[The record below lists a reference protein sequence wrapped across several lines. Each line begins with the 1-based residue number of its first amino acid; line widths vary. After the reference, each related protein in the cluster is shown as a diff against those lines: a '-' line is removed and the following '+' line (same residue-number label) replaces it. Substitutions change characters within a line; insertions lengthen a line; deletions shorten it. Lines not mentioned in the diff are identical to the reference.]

1 MNGEEKADQKWSV
14 IVHCLNPICT
24 RKIEPVS
31 AFCLEQAQ
39 LIASSKVI
47 QRFGKHGE
55 GWTRFDVYMNM
66 T

>member
-1 MNGEEKADQKWSV
+1 MNEKEKTDQKWSV
-14 IVHCLNPICT
+14 IVHCLNPICA

-39 LIASSKVI
+39 LVASSKVI
-47 QRFGKHGE
+47 QRFGKQGE
-55 GWTRFDVYMNM
+55 GWINFDVYMNM